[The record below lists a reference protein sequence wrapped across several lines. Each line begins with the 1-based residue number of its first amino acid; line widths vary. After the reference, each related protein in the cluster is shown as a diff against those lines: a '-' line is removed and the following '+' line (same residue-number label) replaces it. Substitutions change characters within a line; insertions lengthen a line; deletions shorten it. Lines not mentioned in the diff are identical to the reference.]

1 MPSALSDILAK
12 YRATAQT
19 ARETGTYF
27 EELLRTYF
35 RYEASYADLYSDV
48 WLWADWAKEIGTAE
62 FGFSGKDT
70 GIDLVAKTRGT
81 GEYHAIQCK
90 CFAPD
95 ERVHKSDID
104 SFFTASGQKPF
115 TQRIIVTTTDDWTEN
130 AENAL
135 RNQQPPVF
143 KLDLHDL
150 ENSQIDWAKFRP
162 SEPPVLKPKYAL
174 RPHQASACKAVV
186 DGLKTADR
194 GKLIMACGTGKTLTS
209 LKIAE
214 QMAGKNQLVLFLVP
228 SLSLLS
234 QTLTEWTQQS
244 GVPLHSFA
252 VCSDAEVGKKRNKD
266 EDVVEVFT
274 HELRY
279 PAMTDARRLAEEVK
293 KRHDTQH
300 MSVIFSTYHSLD
312 VISRAQLEYGLPDFQ
327 LVICDEAHRT
337 TGATFDSESE
347 STFVRVHDAN
357 YIRSAK
363 RLYMTATPRIFGD
376 AAKATA
382 EKDNVALCSMDD
394 EALYGK
400 QLHVITFSEAV
411 QLKLLTDYKVIV
423 LAIDAKHVSAR
434 IQECRRRLETID
446 MSPVSGTHQR

>member
-19 ARETGTYF
+19 VRETGTYF

-143 KLDLHDL
+143 KL
-150 ENSQIDWAKFRP
+150 
-162 SEPPVLKPKYAL
+162 
-174 RPHQASACKAVV
+174 
-186 DGLKTADR
+186 
-194 GKLIMACGTGKTLTS
+194 
-209 LKIAE
+209 
-214 QMAGKNQLVLFLVP
+214 
-228 SLSLLS
+228 
-234 QTLTEWTQQS
+234 
-244 GVPLHSFA
+244 
-252 VCSDAEVGKKRNKD
+252 
-266 EDVVEVFT
+266 
-274 HELRY
+274 
-279 PAMTDARRLAEEVK
+279 
-293 KRHDTQH
+293 
-300 MSVIFSTYHSLD
+300 
-312 VISRAQLEYGLPDFQ
+312 
-327 LVICDEAHRT
+327 
-337 TGATFDSESE
+337 
-347 STFVRVHDAN
+347 
-357 YIRSAK
+357 
-363 RLYMTATPRIFGD
+363 
-376 AAKATA
+376 
-382 EKDNVALCSMDD
+382 
-394 EALYGK
+394 
-400 QLHVITFSEAV
+400 
-411 QLKLLTDYKVIV
+411 
-423 LAIDAKHVSAR
+423 
-434 IQECRRRLETID
+434 
-446 MSPVSGTHQR
+446 